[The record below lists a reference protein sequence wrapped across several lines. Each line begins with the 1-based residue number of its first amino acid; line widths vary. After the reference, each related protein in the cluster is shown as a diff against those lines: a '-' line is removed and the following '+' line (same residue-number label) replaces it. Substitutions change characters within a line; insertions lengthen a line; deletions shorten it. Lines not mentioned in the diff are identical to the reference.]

1 VLQAAKPLLRVH
13 APRCNRVPHAT
24 HAVLLLPLLQ
34 LNQLEAA
41 AKHHRDYLGFQHD
54 EDSLPLIALHLEFL
68 GYLGDVPAGLKLLE
82 RHLAWAYRSQDIDT
96 QYDFLRCTLPLL
108 HRVRH
113 SKHLSEL
120 DALPLERMIPDWQAT
135 ESVESAGDNGVLDA
149 LERRIRSDLHHI
161 AVQFDTRH
169 GNTFYQGGIQPDLAL
184 LERPAQGLPVV
195 AEKVKTK
202 NNNAKGRWVKKK
214 E

>member
-1 VLQAAKPLLRVH
+1 M
-13 APRCNRVPHAT
+13 
-24 HAVLLLPLLQ
+24 LLLPLLH

-41 AKHHRDYLGFQHD
+41 AKHHRNYQHFQHD
-54 EDSLPLIALHLEFL
+54 EDALPLIGLHLEFL

-108 HRVRH
+108 HRLRH
-113 SKHLSEL
+113 SKDLSEYL
-120 DALPLERMIPDWQAT
+120 SESVGELNALPLERVIPDWHAG
-135 ESVESAGDNGVLDA
+135 ESTKEAKGERGLLDA

-169 GNTFYQGGIQPDLAL
+169 GNTFYQDGIEPDLAL
-184 LERPAQGLPVV
+184 LERPAQVLPAV
-195 AEKVKTK
+195 AEKAKAK
-202 NNNAKGRWVKKK
+202 NNTAKGRWVKNKG
-214 E
+214 